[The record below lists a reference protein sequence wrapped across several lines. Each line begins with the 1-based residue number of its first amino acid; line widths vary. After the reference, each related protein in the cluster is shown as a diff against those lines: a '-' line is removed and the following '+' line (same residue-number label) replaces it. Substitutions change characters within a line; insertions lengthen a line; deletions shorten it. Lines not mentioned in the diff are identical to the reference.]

1 MGRMV
6 TVLGLARSRQLLLLT
21 LAYDKMLLERGEQVG
36 KMGVAARLLYKIRLL
51 SNLSILVWVSILNT
65 LSRGVRNS
73 LLRLLLR
80 VAPSIRTETGLLVS
94 TYELMRER
102 LRDSLQ
108 EIDQKNQQ
116 LVESGEQLRKS
127 RDFLQTVIDSLDDEL
142 MVLDGRLRI
151 TQVNRSLRLKH
162 KDKVVVGRYCYE
174 VTHQLSHPCRPPSC
188 VCPVRKVW
196 QTGTPVR
203 VVHVHN
209 TSQEGITKDRYV
221 EVSASPLCDSSGKI
235 TQVVELTRDVTE
247 SKELEKRI
255 LEANRR
261 LLALNAIAS
270 TVSQS
275 LSLDVI
281 LNSALDRALDLI
293 EAEVGGILLLDEKS
307 QTLSYRVHRGL
318 SNQFVQGTAI
328 LAVGEGIAGQ
338 VAERGETLV
347 VDDISRDPRV
357 SRPVVA
363 EEGLKAFV
371 SVPLK
376 SKERVVGVLN
386 IASRTP
392 RPFPEQE
399 VQLLTAL
406 GHQLGIAIENAQLYQ
421 ELQLREEMRAELL
434 RQIIT
439 AQEDERR
446 RVARELH
453 DVTSQALATLAVR
466 LEALTAPPGSN
477 AKDVET
483 QLEGIKSLLATTSKE
498 VHELIYDLRPSL
510 LDDLGL
516 PAALRSCAHNSLDA
530 AGVEVHLEVVGQ
542 EKRLPPQVE
551 IALFRIVQEAITN
564 IACHAQAESTYVSL
578 EFKDKGIAV
587 QVEDDGIGFDLSRVF
602 SSVGGRE
609 RVGLLGMKERAELLG
624 GTLTIDTKLGGG
636 TRVAVEIPV
645 DWGQGDV

>member
-1 MGRMV
+1 
-6 TVLGLARSRQLLLLT
+6 
-21 LAYDKMLLERGEQVG
+21 
-36 KMGVAARLLYKIRLL
+36 
-51 SNLSILVWVSILNT
+51 
-65 LSRGVRNS
+65 
-73 LLRLLLR
+73 
-80 VAPSIRTETGLLVS
+80 
-94 TYELMRER
+94 
-102 LRDSLQ
+102 
-108 EIDQKNQQ
+108 
-116 LVESGEQLRKS
+116 
-127 RDFLQTVIDSLDDEL
+127 
-142 MVLDGRLRI
+142 
-151 TQVNRSLRLKH
+151 
-162 KDKVVVGRYCYE
+162 VGRCCYE
-174 VTHQLSHPCRPPSC
+174 VTHQLSHPCRPPYC
-188 VCPVRKVW
+188 ICPVKQVW

-203 VVHVHN
+203 VIHVHN
-209 TSQEGITKDRYV
+209 SSQGGSTRDRYV
-221 EVSASPLCDSSGKI
+221 EVSASPLRDSSGRI
-235 TQVVELTRDVTE
+235 TQIVELTRDVTE
-247 SKELEKRI
+247 SKELEKQI
-255 LEANRR
+255 LEANRH

-281 LNSALDRALDLI
+281 LNSALDKVLELI
-293 EAEVGGILLLDEKS
+293 EGEVGGILLLDEKS

-318 SNQFVQGTAI
+318 SDQFVYGIAG
-328 LAVGEGIAGQ
+328 LALGEGIAGQ
-338 VAERGETLV
+338 VAELGETLA
-347 VDDISRDPRV
+347 VDDVSKDPRV
-357 SRPVVA
+357 SRRLVLA
-363 EEGLKAFV
+363 EEGLNAFI

-376 SKERVVGVLN
+376 SKEKVVGVLN
-386 IASRTP
+386 IASRKP
-392 RPFPEQE
+392 RPFHQQE
-399 VQLLTAL
+399 VQLLTAV

-421 ELQLREEMRAELL
+421 ELQLKEQMRAELL